1 MWDPATGGVHKT
13 RNIIWLKRM
22 YFPKVSL
29 DPPADGDDIQVTINV
44 QHSSI
49 EVGEGEPINDSD
61 TTEIETTNI
70 KTIHNDESEASKE
83 DEALG
88 EEEIPELEG
97 TRTRSGRNVKMSD
110 RLIAEMNAAA
120 NDYEIRLTPAE

>member
-1 MWDPATGGVHKT
+1 
-13 RNIIWLKRM
+13 M

-29 DPPADGDDIQVTINV
+29 DPPADGDDIQVTITV

-61 TTEIETTNI
+61 TTEIQAPNI
-70 KTIHNDESEASKE
+70 ETIHNDESEESKE
-83 DEALG
+83 DEAL
-88 EEEIPELEG
+88 EEQEIPELEG
-97 TRTRSGRNVKMSD
+97 TRTRSGRNVKMPD

-120 NDYEIRLTPAE
+120 NNYEI